1 MLELLVD
8 HSLVPKGGKATA
20 MALPRLRVL
29 RGWPAVIGLGGQ
41 SDVLRRRCT
50 AQTKTSR
57 LRRKIFV
64 GRMPPWLD
72 LTGLDLVK
80 LEEKTESDRILP
92 NRVVGEILAK
102 CCECIGKML
111 LGGRAN
117 ELVVLGG
124 VGHDRLGER

>member
-1 MLELLVD
+1 VSSEAGLQLLD
-8 HSLVPKGGKATA
+8 LAASLTCCVGDA
-20 MALPRLRVL
+20 
-29 RGWPAVIGLGGQ
+29 
-41 SDVLRRRCT
+41 
-50 AQTKTSR
+50 
-57 LRRKIFV
+57 RRKPRRAACD
-64 GRMPPWLD
+64 GRLD

-117 ELVVLGG
+117 DLVVLGG

>member
-1 MLELLVD
+1 
-8 HSLVPKGGKATA
+8 
-20 MALPRLRVL
+20 
-29 RGWPAVIGLGGQ
+29 
-41 SDVLRRRCT
+41 
-50 AQTKTSR
+50 
-57 LRRKIFV
+57 
-64 GRMPPWLD
+64 MPPWLD

-117 ELVVLGG
+117 DLVVLGG
-124 VGHDRLGER
+124 VGHDRLGERWYVLGKASGEWECERGDEEYGWEMMVRIERGMRKTEVGAGEQVRNNARKQRRTYFGTRRHWVNF